1 MMKKLA
7 IFFAGLAICGTAA
20 AQGFNPVVEVTN
32 AYKGKLMEV
41 HKQEVQMAVPD
52 TMLRFDYDFDYTT
65 FENPYKGAYDFS
77 PYKMN
82 MAPEPRAVD
91 GRSLFVKA
99 GAGYSLN
106 PEARIVWAPRFKEK
120 AADKLSLTFEDDFD
134 GYWGQYHQLSSVNAD
149 SWRVLKKVGVF
160 NDGHDAANQLRM
172 TAAVNARKAAV
183 TLSADWNLVNS
194 AYSGASHVSQC
205 LVNTIPVFGNGWNS
219 FGGSLGVQSKGH
231 GRTFADFSLGYRFGS
246 GSSSYFSKLEGSNYE
261 HYVQARSR
269 IGRRLSRPGMMAF
282 VDIDVEN
289 ESFHM
294 MHKSWSSDSHGQG
307 IFRNNLFLLSV
318 TPTISGHK
326 DRFNYSAGLKVSMTS
341 RGSYPDSVSMN
352 IGNGHIFYPQIH
364 VDYALVKDALKI
376 YADFGGGDRVDT
388 YNSLVSRYHFLNLTP
403 QTAMEHVVD
412 VYDFK
417 AGLSGRAHARF
428 QYEVE
433 GGLNRTDN
441 AVCESFN
448 QSLLNIL
455 NKSYDRG
462 NVFSAYAKA
471 SGAWTSE
478 SFDVRARFMF
488 RHSEALD
495 EFAMLLPS
503 RFTGGFSAT
512 WNWRQRIYL
521 GATMDAA
528 SYRRSVNFTETW
540 LDLSSSM
547 TPLDYAVNLKVPG
560 YIDLGVNAEYR
571 ASTRVSLWA
580 KGGNLLGN
588 AIQREAMF
596 ARRGAF
602 FTLGLSVNL

>member
-106 PEARIVWAPRFKEK
+106 PEARIVWAPRFKGK

-246 GSSSYFSKLEGSNYE
+246 GSSSYFSKLEGLNYE

-289 ESFHM
+289 ENFHLLQNT
-294 MHKSWSSDSHGQG
+294 WSSAIRDLGP
-307 IFRNNLFLLSV
+307 FRSNLFLLSA
-318 TPTISGHK
+318 TPTISGHT
-326 DRFNYSAGLKVSMTS
+326 DRLNYSAGIKLSMTS
-341 RGSYPDSVSMN
+341 RGSEPDSVSTS
-352 IGNGHIFYPQIH
+352 IGKGHIFYPQMHI
-364 VDYALVKDALKI
+364 DYALVKDALKI
-376 YADFGGGDRVDT
+376 YANFGGGDRIDT
-388 YNSLVSRYHFLNLTP
+388 YNSLVSQYHFLNLSP
-403 QTAMEHVVD
+403 ADGMEHVVD
-412 VYDFK
+412 VYDFN

-428 QYEVE
+428 QYEIE
-433 GGLNRTDN
+433 GGLGRTDN
-441 AVCESFN
+441 AVCESIGTSRFM
-448 QSLLNIL
+448 LV
-455 NKSYDRG
+455 KDYVRA

-478 SFDVRARFMF
+478 AFDVKANFMF
-488 RHSEALD
+488 RNSEVLD
-495 EFAMLLPS
+495 DTPMLLPS

-528 SYRRSVNFTETW
+528 SYRRMVNVPDWNLPLWSEYNPY
-540 LDLSSSM
+540 D
-547 TPLDYAVNLKVPG
+547 TPAAQIPG
-560 YIDLGVNAEYR
+560 YIDLGLNAEYR
-571 ASTRVSLWA
+571 ASSKVAVWA

-596 ARRGAF
+596 ARRGVF